1 MLIAT
6 PALASTTI
14 QPGMAYVKARAAS
27 IGGDHGQAAELYAAL
42 ARASADKA
50 LINKAVAEAIS
61 AGNMP
66 LALQLIG
73 TNPAA
78 TTAIDAKLLLV
89 ADALRRKQP
98 NDAIRVL
105 GSGESDL
112 GFWVPLVQAWNAA
125 ERGDANAAATALAAV
140 PKTSPLSAFV
150 DEEKALILLKL
161 GRTAEAAPFAQTA
174 LEKAGPREYRLRMA
188 LAAGFAAAGDKPR
201 ALSLVQ
207 EFNGDREAAV
217 QALNSGKLAGVRV
230 DTAAK
235 AFAEQLVALALEMR
249 RANPRGAPVSVLQ
262 VARYAA
268 PESSSAAIMLAA
280 MLNSADRTEDA
291 LAVLRTVQRGDPFYS
306 DALDAQV
313 RALGDAERLDEAL
326 SLAQAGVQRGDARS
340 EDFGRLGDVLSAME
354 RHEQAAAAYQRAVA
368 LGGGLKPDQ
377 LWPLLLL
384 QASALESADKW
395 PQAKAVLQQA
405 LRVAPDQAPVLNF
418 LGYAQLE
425 RGEDLEAAE
434 AMIRRAVALAPDD
447 ASITDSLGWALFKR
461 GRTDEAI
468 QLLEQAA
475 KGDPTQ
481 AEIHEHLGDAYFTAG
496 RRFEARFAWS
506 AALATAEEEDAG
518 RLRSKVAS
526 GLTPATAAR

>member
-1 MLIAT
+1 MI
-6 PALASTTI
+6 
-14 QPGMAYVKARAAS
+14 
-27 IGGDHGQAAELYAAL
+27 E
-42 ARASADKA
+42 
-50 LINKAVAEAIS
+50 
-61 AGNMP
+61 
-66 LALQLIG
+66 
-73 TNPAA
+73 
-78 TTAIDAKLLLV
+78 
-89 ADALRRKQP
+89 
-98 NDAIRVL
+98 
-105 GSGESDL
+105 
-112 GFWVPLVQAWNAA
+112 GF
-125 ERGDANAAATALAAV
+125 
-140 PKTSPLSAFV
+140 S
-150 DEEKALILLKL
+150 
-161 GRTAEAAPFAQTA
+161 
-174 LEKAGPREYRLRMA
+174 
-188 LAAGFAAAGDKPR
+188 
-201 ALSLVQ
+201 
-207 EFNGDREAAV
+207 GDRGAAV

-235 AFAEQLVALALEMR
+235 AFSEQLVALALEMR

-268 PESSSAAIMLAA
+268 PESSSASIMLAA

-291 LAVLRTVQRGDPFYS
+291 LAVLRTVQRGDPFYA

-326 SLAQAGVQRGDARS
+326 SLAQAGVQRSDARS

-354 RHEQAAAAYQRAVA
+354 RHDAAAAAYQRAVA
-368 LGGGLKPDQ
+368 LGSGLKAEQ

-384 QASALESADKW
+384 QASALEAGDKW

-405 LRVAPDQAPVLNF
+405 LRVGPEQAPILNF

-434 AMIRRAVALAPDD
+434 AMIRKAVALAPDD

-506 AALATAEEEDAG
+506 AALATAEDEDAG